1 MHEAY
6 TALSDKDFQH
16 VVKKLIFCRV
26 AGVLLTKYR
35 TITLQSKRFHFCFPN
50 WVLNQAVCKMNV
62 CYEIYS
68 EMKKTK
74 AQEGIK
80 KYFLKPVVNNSPNF
94 AAANANQTEKTTPI
108 QSQSNEHTLN
118 ETSAPTP
125 SVLQLKP
132 NHPSSSFTFPKR
144 NYGIKNCS
152 C

>member
-26 AGVLLTKYR
+26 SGVLLTKYR
-35 TITLQSKRFHFCFPN
+35 TITLQSKKFHFCFPN
-50 WVLNQAVCKMNV
+50 WVLNQVVCKMNV
-62 CYEIYS
+62 CYGICS
-68 EMKKTK
+68 EMKKAK

-80 KYFLKPVVNNSPNF
+80 KYFLKPVVNNSPNV
-94 AAANANQTEKTTPI
+94 AAANTNQTEKTTGI
-108 QSQSNEHTLN
+108 QSQSNEHTSN

-125 SVLQLKP
+125 SVLQPKP

-144 NYGIKNCS
+144 NYGRKNRS